1 MCVGVYISTHF
12 YLSSH
17 TIKFIWRIFCRLCIF
32 LALDIFFG
40 SFDFWFVFFCVFVS
54 SKEKNVEWQNLA
66 EDIRVYYMRH
76 SIASN
81 LTDKYQRLCVE
92 MCMCACGGIIVLA
105 FARNLMLWQSRER
118 KKNSNIFNR
127 NRMKTIFSLFSVVWQ
142 ACAMWHVSS
151 HACIRWFWICMQSK
165 SNEMIL
171 NITFYHCVCVCLC
184 TTYYAKFSM
193 LNAESDSFCCLC
205 SFFLSMLLICMA

>member
-1 MCVGVYISTHF
+1 MCRNVYVCVYWH
-12 YLSSH
+12 LH
-17 TIKFIWRIFCRLCIF
+17 EIWC
-32 LALDIFFG
+32 
-40 SFDFWFVFFCVFVS
+40 FDS
-54 SKEKNVEWQNLA
+54 QEKE
-66 EDIRVYYMRH
+66 
-76 SIASN
+76 
-81 LTDKYQRLCVE
+81 
-92 MCMCACGGIIVLA
+92 
-105 FARNLMLWQSRER
+105 

-184 TTYYAKFSM
+184 TTYYAKFPM
-193 LNAESDSFCCLC
+193 LSAESGSFCCLC
-205 SFFLSMLLICMA
+205 SFFPLHAAHLYGLIFEMTSFFELCMHFMDASSRKVCEPTCFA